1 MRKKRKLHLPQSKLL
16 EERRERRK
24 KANFKKQFQKK
35 EEKKNI
41 SHFSK
46 KNIKAGILKMQQV
59 TNLLNLKSCQLSIRC
74 KCSKK
79 IPVRDPMIH
88 QCIQCILWVQAHTFL
103 L

>member
-1 MRKKRKLHLPQSKLL
+1 MTIANVTQSPFASQVSNIMELH
-16 EERRERRK
+16 
-24 KANFKKQFQKK
+24 NK
-35 EEKKNI
+35 EAEKKN